1 MEKEE
6 KVALTPKGYD
16 SLKDQLRHI
25 EEESRT
31 YGNDRRGE
39 LRTSGRSD
47 ASEIDEID
55 QQRALKEA
63 QAGEIRDVMEN
74 AEIIRA
80 GGAEVVEPGKLVTI
94 RYGDEDES
102 ESYRVG
108 LRQEGE
114 HPRDVLSPA
123 SPLCRA
129 LMGHSPGEMVQAK
142 VPAGEVDV
150 EIVDV
155 RTP

>member
-6 KVALTPKGYD
+6 KVALTPKAYD
-16 SLKDQLRHI
+16 SLKDQLQHL

-31 YGNDRRGE
+31 YGNDRRGKVG
-39 LRTSGRSD
+39 TSGRAD
-47 ASEIDEID
+47 ASEIDEIG
-55 QQRALKEA
+55 QQRALREA
-63 QAGEIRDVMEN
+63 QAGEIRDIMEN

-80 GGAEVVEPGKLVTI
+80 EGAEVVEPGKLVTV

-102 ESYRVG
+102 ESYRVE

-129 LMGHSPGEMVQAK
+129 LMGHSPGERVQVK
-142 VPAGEVDV
+142 VPAGEVEV